1 MSEELW
7 DNNYR
12 WNKQSRKNRNENSEL
27 KGKIKF
33 ERIKNNL
40 DEFEINELEA
50 KVNAEIELLEKKERK
65 ERNITKEV
73 KKSILEVKEME
84 MI

>member
-1 MSEELW
+1 M
-7 DNNYR
+7 
-12 WNKQSRKNRNENSEL
+12 
-27 KGKIKF
+27 
-33 ERIKNNL
+33 
-40 DEFEINELEA
+40 NELEA
-50 KVNAEIELLEKKERK
+50 KVNAEIELLEKKEKK